1 MKSYTISNNASQI
14 SIDTSTVYIEEPEK
28 ITNSLASFK
37 QAIHAVQSEIQSPVG
52 MVFGSALSMAASCT
66 QGLFD
71 VACPGGGRS
80 PTSLFILTI
89 AESGERK
96 TSTDAKF
103 MRIVS
108 DFEQEKNDGICL
120 EPAAHKVEYDM
131 WKSQRKAYQKLLDSA
146 VDQGDEASILN
157 HKAKLRAHYEKEP
170 RTTPALRII
179 FEDTTMSALLES
191 LANTSPNAVLNSSEG
206 GILFERANLGFLL
219 RANKVWDGGDVF
231 VDRSS
236 KPSYTVRNARLTI
249 SAMIQKKT
257 LEHALKRKESG
268 ARSSGFFARF
278 LVTEPDSTQ
287 GTRFGN
293 FAPTQESQK
302 TKNQEYIDWLRNRA
316 LELLHESLGADGQPR
331 KLVHFSPAAAKVW
344 KNFYNEVESAL
355 AQNGVLSDIKDF
367 ASKISNNMSRI
378 AAVLHCFCGLKGDI
392 SAETAQFSAELCK
405 VYIAEFK
412 KLFGFKDPIAIAHS
426 NAIKVYEF
434 LCKNHQKWKYYGFPK
449 SWLLRH
455 GPYGCRSS
463 IELDAALGILENKN
477 LVRVERQ
484 HGGRSSCSVIL
495 NITGFNGQISIPKLS
510 PPMEDV
516 WNSLLQSKT
525 PNISLIQ
532 LRV

>member
-1 MKSYTISNNASQI
+1 MKKYAISNNDSKTNL
-14 SIDTSTVYIEEPEK
+14 DNSTIYIEESEK
-28 ITNSLASFK
+28 ILDSLASFK
-37 QAIHAVQSEIQSPVG
+37 QAIHAVHSGIQSPIG
-52 MVFGSALSMAASCT
+52 MVFGSALSMAACCT
-66 QGLFD
+66 QGVFD
-71 VACPGGGRS
+71 VACPGSGSS

-108 DFEQEKNDGICL
+108 EFEQEKNEGICL
-120 EPAAHKVEYDM
+120 EPAAYMAEYDM
-131 WKSQRKAYQKLLDSA
+131 WKSQLKVYKKLSDKA
-146 VDQGDEASILN
+146 VTEGDEASVLT
-157 HKAKLRAHYEKEP
+157 HKAKLRAHYENEP

-219 RANKVWDGGDVF
+219 RANKIWDGGNFF

-236 KPSYTVRNARLTI
+236 KPSYAVRNARLTI

-278 LVTEPDSTQ
+278 LITEPDSTQ

-293 FAPTQESQK
+293 FSPTQESQK

-316 LELLHESLGADGQPR
+316 LELLHESLGADGKPR

-355 AQNGVLSDIKDF
+355 PQNGVLSDIKDF

-378 AAVLHCFCGLKGDI
+378 AAVLHCFCGLEGDI

-405 VYIAEFK
+405 IYIAEFK

-426 NAIKVYEF
+426 NAEKVYEF
-434 LCKNHQKWKYYGFPK
+434 LCKNNKKWNYYGFPK
-449 SWLLRH
+449 TWLLRH
-455 GPYGCRSS
+455 GPYGCRSK
-463 IELDAALGILENKN
+463 IELDAALGILANKN

-484 HGGRSSCSVIL
+484 QGVHSSCTVFL
-495 NITGFNGQISIPKLS
+495 NTTGSNGQISMSKAS
-510 PPMEDV
+510 PPPEDV